1 MHCQPLATHPYFQN
15 NGNMDNTSA
24 VKIFA
29 ALAQESRLGLFR
41 LLVQAGPDGLSAGSI
56 AERLGMPSSTLSFHL
71 KELVH
76 AGVVQPRQAGR
87 FIYYSADFAT
97 MNALLGF
104 LTENCC
110 GGQPQECCAPLFQIQ
125 EKSS

>member
-1 MHCQPLATHPYFQN
+1 
-15 NGNMDNTSA
+15 MDNITA
-24 VKIFA
+24 VKLFA
-29 ALAQESRLGLFR
+29 ALAQDSRLGLFR
-41 LLVQAGPDGLSAGSI
+41 LLVQAGPSGLPAGAI
-56 AERLGMPSSTLSFHL
+56 ADQMGLPASTLSFHL

-76 AGVVQPRQAGR
+76 AGVVQSRQAGR

-97 MNALLGF
+97 MNALIGF

-110 GGQPQECCAPLFQIQ
+110 GGQPQECCPPLVHTQ

>member
-1 MHCQPLATHPYFQN
+1 
-15 NGNMDNTSA
+15 MDNPSA

-41 LLVQAGPDGLSAGSI
+41 LLVEAGPEGLSAGNI
-56 AERLGMPSSTLSFHL
+56 AEQLGLPSSTLSFHL
-71 KELVH
+71 KELAH
-76 AGVVQPRQAGR
+76 AGVVQSRQAGR
-87 FIYYSADFAT
+87 FVYYSADFAT

-110 GGQPQECCAPLFQIQ
+110 GGQPQACCAPLAQKQ
-125 EKSS
+125 EKPS

>member
-1 MHCQPLATHPYFQN
+1 
-15 NGNMDNTSA
+15 MDAVNA

-29 ALAQESRLGLFR
+29 SLAQETRLGLLR
-41 LLVQAGPDGLSAGSI
+41 LLVQAGPQGLPAGSI
-56 AERLGMPSSTLSFHL
+56 AEQMSLPSSTLSFHL
-71 KELVH
+71 KELLH
-76 AGVVQPRQAGR
+76 AGVVQSRQAGR
-87 FIYYSADFAT
+87 YIYYSADFAT

-110 GGQPQECCAPLFQIQ
+110 GGQPQDCCPPLAQIQ

>member
-1 MHCQPLATHPYFQN
+1 
-15 NGNMDNTSA
+15 MDNTTA
-24 VKIFA
+24 VTIFA
-29 ALAQESRLGLFR
+29 SLAQESRLGLFR
-41 LLVQAGPDGLSAGSI
+41 LLVQAGPEGLSAGSI
-56 AERLGMPSSTLSFHL
+56 AEQLGLPSSTLSFHL
-71 KELVH
+71 KELSH
-76 AGVVQPRQAGR
+76 AGVVQSRQAGR

-110 GGQPQECCAPLFQIQ
+110 GGQPQECCPPLVHIQ

>member
-1 MHCQPLATHPYFQN
+1 
-15 NGNMDNTSA
+15 MDNANA

-29 ALAQESRLGLFR
+29 SLAQESRLGLFR
-41 LLVQAGPDGLSAGSI
+41 LLVQAGPQGLAAGSI
-56 AERLGMPSSTLSFHL
+56 AEQMGLPSSTLSFHL

-76 AGVVQPRQAGR
+76 AGVVQSRQSGR

-110 GGQPQECCAPLFQIQ
+110 GSQPQDCCPPLMQIQ
-125 EKSS
+125 ENKS